1 MGGCAKRR
9 ARCPAFGCGLYS
21 HPVSRVIAVANQKGG
36 VGKTTTVSNLGAALA
51 EAGRGVLLVDMDP
64 QAALTVGVGLDPY
77 TVQHSTPDLLTRDRI
92 RLPEY
97 IRPLGKR
104 LGIVPSS
111 VDLTNAEYVLSQAA
125 DRTGR
130 LKRTLEAGKRHIDFV
145 LIDTPPNLG
154 LLTVNALVAADEV
167 LIPVECK
174 YLALRGVRAMMETMW
189 QLRDQV
195 NPGLQLLGIL
205 PTLFQPQSAH
215 SREVLRE
222 LRGYF
227 RDKVFQTVIE
237 EDDAAAMAPAA
248 RKSVLEFRPE
258 SPAASAYR
266 KLAQEVLKAKPA

>member
-1 MGGCAKRR
+1 
-9 ARCPAFGCGLYS
+9 
-21 HPVSRVIAVANQKGG
+21 
-36 VGKTTTVSNLGAALA
+36 
-51 EAGRGVLLVDMDP
+51 
-64 QAALTVGVGLDPY
+64 
-77 TVQHSTPDLLTRDRI
+77 
-92 RLPEY
+92 
-97 IRPLGKR
+97 
-104 LGIVPSS
+104 
-111 VDLTNAEYVLSQAA
+111 
-125 DRTGR
+125 
-130 LKRTLEAGKRHIDFV
+130 
-145 LIDTPPNLG
+145 
-154 LLTVNALVAADEV
+154 
-167 LIPVECK
+167 
-174 YLALRGVRAMMETMW
+174 MMETMW

-222 LRGYF
+222 LRSYF

>member
-1 MGGCAKRR
+1 
-9 ARCPAFGCGLYS
+9 
-21 HPVSRVIAVANQKGG
+21 VTRVIAVANQKGG

-51 EAGRGVLLVDMDP
+51 ETGRIVLLVDMDP
-64 QAALTVGVGLDPY
+64 QAALTVGVGIDPY
-77 TVQHSTPDLLTRDRI
+77 SIENSTPELLSKDQI
-92 RLPEY
+92 RLPVY

-111 VDLTNAEYVLSQAA
+111 VDLTNAEYVLSQSA
-125 DRTGR
+125 DRTCR
-130 LKRTLEAGKRHIDFV
+130 LKRALEAGKRHIDFI

-154 LLTVNALVAADEV
+154 LLTVNALVAADEL

-174 YLALRGVRAMMETMW
+174 YLALRGVRSMMETMW

-195 NPGLQLLGIL
+195 NTELQLLGIL
-205 PTLFQPQSAH
+205 ATLFQPHSAH

-227 RDKVFQTVIE
+227 KEKVFQTVIE

-248 RKSVLEFRPE
+248 RKSVLEFRSE
-258 SPAASAYR
+258 SQAASAYR
-266 KLAQEVLKAKPA
+266 KLAQEVLKAESV